1 MIKIDNLKVYGI
13 EEAIRGMRNPKN
25 SWNKSDSY
33 ISIVPGHSPELVVGD
48 NDSTLMTNLSK
59 GGPVHAK
66 YRRYIDVYVDITAPL
81 YFWKEFDT
89 YRVGVCPNPS
99 DIEMNS
105 CSTMHK
111 IHEKEFTMEDF
122 SHEHL
127 TGETDGLW
135 VNADRKD
142 FMCSAWDFCQI
153 TCDVLNHYRELYLE
167 TKDKKYWW
175 QMIQLLPSSYNQ
187 KRTVK
192 LNYEVLA
199 NMYEF
204 RHNHKLDEWVEL
216 MQFFKDNCPCSE
228 VFTTSPNVAH
238 IEARNELVKKLCN
251 DIYNRLEFCQS
262 TNLLGEIVISPEE
275 LKTLLSAAAKNYI
288 YEKE

>member
-1 MIKIDNLKVYGI
+1 MIKINNLKVYGI
-13 EEAIRGMRNPKN
+13 EESIRGMRNPKN

-48 NDSTLMTNLSK
+48 NDNALMTALSK

-105 CSTMHK
+105 CSTMHTVHK
-111 IHEKEFTMEDF
+111 KPFELDDF

-127 TGETDGLW
+127 HDLSILKATIQHLNKYRDIFIETND
-135 VNADRKD
+135 KD
-142 FMCSAWDFCQI
+142 C
-153 TCDVLNHYRELYLE
+153 
-167 TKDKKYWW
+167 WW
-175 QMIQLLPSSYNQ
+175 QLIQYLPSSYMQ
-187 KRTVK
+187 MRTVK

-228 VFTTSPNVAH
+228 VFTTNPNIAH
-238 IEARNELVKKLCN
+238 IEAKNELVKKLCN
-251 DIYNRLEFCQS
+251 DIYNRLEFGWQN
-262 TNLLGEIVISPEE
+262 TFDKIVISPDE

>member
-105 CSTMHK
+105 CSTMHTVHK
-111 IHEKEFTMEDF
+111 KPFELDDF

-127 TGETDGLW
+127 HDLSILKATIQHLNKYRDIYIETND
-135 VNADRKD
+135 KD
-142 FMCSAWDFCQI
+142 C
-153 TCDVLNHYRELYLE
+153 
-167 TKDKKYWW
+167 WW
-175 QMIQLLPSSYNQ
+175 QLIQYLPSTYMQ
-187 KRTVK
+187 MRTVK

-228 VFTTSPNVAH
+228 VFTTNPNAAH
-238 IEARNELVKKLCN
+238 VQARNELIKKLCD
-251 DIYNRLEFCQS
+251 DIYDQLAICLRPGSCK
-262 TNLLGEIVISPEE
+262 IVIEPDD
-275 LKTLLSAAAKNYI
+275 LKILLSVAAEKYI
-288 YEKE
+288 YTKE

>member
-25 SWNKSDSY
+25 SWDKSDSY

-105 CSTMHK
+105 CSTMHTVHK
-111 IHEKEFTMEDF
+111 KPFDLDDF

-127 TGETDGLW
+127 HDLSILKATIQHLNKYRDIFIETND
-135 VNADRKD
+135 KD
-142 FMCSAWDFCQI
+142 C
-153 TCDVLNHYRELYLE
+153 
-167 TKDKKYWW
+167 WW
-175 QMIQLLPSSYNQ
+175 QLIQYLPSSYMQ
-187 KRTVK
+187 MRTVK

-228 VFTTSPNVAH
+228 VFTTNPNIAH

-251 DIYNRLEFCQS
+251 DIYNRLEFCNS
-262 TNLLGEIVISPEE
+262 PNLFDKIVISPDE
-275 LKTLLSAAAKNYI
+275 LKTLLSAASKNYI

>member
-105 CSTMHK
+105 CSTMHTVHK
-111 IHEKEFTMEDF
+111 KPFELDDF

-127 TGETDGLW
+127 HDLSILKATIQHLNKYRDIFIETND
-135 VNADRKD
+135 KD
-142 FMCSAWDFCQI
+142 CW
-153 TCDVLNHYRELYLE
+153 
-167 TKDKKYWW
+167 
-175 QMIQLLPSSYNQ
+175 
-187 KRTVK
+187 
-192 LNYEVLA
+192 
-199 NMYEF
+199 
-204 RHNHKLDEWVEL
+204 
-216 MQFFKDNCPCSE
+216 
-228 VFTTSPNVAH
+228 
-238 IEARNELVKKLCN
+238 
-251 DIYNRLEFCQS
+251 
-262 TNLLGEIVISPEE
+262 
-275 LKTLLSAAAKNYI
+275 LSG
-288 YEKE
+288 

>member
-105 CSTMHK
+105 CSTMHTVHK
-111 IHEKEFTMEDF
+111 KPFELDDF

-127 TGETDGLW
+127 HDLSILKATIQHLNKYRDIFIETND
-135 VNADRKD
+135 KD
-142 FMCSAWDFCQI
+142 C
-153 TCDVLNHYRELYLE
+153 
-167 TKDKKYWW
+167 WW
-175 QMIQLLPSSYNQ
+175 QLIQYLPSTYMQ
-187 KRTVK
+187 MRTVK

-228 VFTTSPNVAH
+228 VFTTNPNIAH
-238 IEARNELVKKLCN
+238 IEARNELVKKLCD

-262 TNLLGEIVISPEE
+262 TDLFDKIVISPEE

-288 YEKE
+288 YEKD